1 MIRRRGW
8 ILLVLSGLLL
18 LFAAATV
25 AAVDLDEVLKDAP
38 QEILDIIEA
47 MQGPLSEGAFLI
59 IGRVS
64 FSDGRSIEG
73 GDCPEVYVA
82 FQRGIDV
89 ALAVYSDGWFA
100 TETTVASYYADG
112 GILVLRAM
120 GHSPVDVSIAVEDP
134 IVFVDEVVLVPEA
147 KHVITGVVYD
157 AEGNPIVGLTV
168 DLTFPF
174 SSYCY
179 EPLQS
184 TTTDDAGGFEFSSLS
199 TAEHQVA
206 LGAPHGYVAARLD
219 VTPHEPDIDE
229 VVELTMHRRL
239 QIVIDYVYQPNGTRT
254 LTGPN
259 AITGTATWRTTQ
271 GFDFEDGGPEYYEQ
285 EDLRDL
291 ELDQIGGELFFRS
304 VYVTGENGSYR
315 VSDVS
320 FDAVTEAA
328 ESGYG
333 ISRTL
338 CIVGDVYVVRTYTE
352 LHYAKFI
359 VRAIEPV
366 P

>member
-1 MIRRRGW
+1 MISKWGW
-8 ILLVLSGLLL
+8 IPLVLFGLVFLL
-18 LFAAATV
+18 S
-25 AAVDLDEVLKDAP
+25 AAVVAIDLEEALKDAP
-38 QEILDIIEA
+38 PEIQDVIEA
-47 MQGPLSEGAFLI
+47 AQGPLSEGNFLI
-59 IGRVS
+59 IGRAS
-64 FSDGRSIEG
+64 FSDGRPVEG

-82 FQRGIDV
+82 YLRSIEV
-89 ALAVYSDGWFA
+89 ALAVYPDGWFA
-100 TETTVASYYADG
+100 TETTIASYYADG
-112 GILVLRAM
+112 GVLVLRAM
-120 GHSPVDVSIAVEDP
+120 GHSPVDVPITVEDP
-134 IVFVDEVVLVPEA
+134 IVFVEEVVLVPEA
-147 KHVITGVVYD
+147 EHIITGVVYD
-157 AEGNPIVGLTV
+157 AEGSPIPGLTV

-179 EPLQS
+179 EPLYS
-184 TTTDDAGGFEFSSLS
+184 TVTDDAGGFKFSSLS
-199 TAEHQVA
+199 SAEHQVM
-206 LGAPHGYVAARLD
+206 LGAPHGYVAAWLD

-254 LTGPN
+254 LTGPD
-259 AITGTATWRTTQ
+259 AITGTATWQTTQ

-304 VYVTGENGSYR
+304 VYVTGENGAYR
-315 VSDVS
+315 VSNAG
-320 FDAVTEAA
+320 FDDVTEAA
-328 ESGYG
+328 EAGYG

-338 CIVGDVYVVRTYTE
+338 CVIGGVYVVRTYAE